1 MDTTDPNWLAA
12 ALAALVYYLL
22 GALWFTPLFGR
33 FWDRSIGFERPKG
46 NRFPALYYVAP
57 LISACVVS
65 LVAAVLLAALG
76 VDDLVGALL
85 LGLALGAGYA
95 AVSVTNAVTPHT
107 PRPLLLGAVTG
118 GYHLVGAVLAC
129 SVIVALGQLS

>member
-1 MDTTDPNWLAA
+1 MDTMEPNWLAA
-12 ALAALVYYLL
+12 ALAALAYYFL

-33 FWDRSIGFERPKG
+33 LWDRSIGFERPKG

-65 LVAAVLLAALG
+65 LVAVLLTTALG
-76 VDDLVGALL
+76 IDHLTGALL
-85 LGLALGAGYA
+85 LGLTLGAGYA

-107 PRPLLLGAVTG
+107 PKPLLLGAVTG

-129 SVIVALGQLS
+129 TVIVALT